1 MKKFWNLNSEARAL
15 IVSTLLIVIGV
26 GGTAFL
32 FWFHRYDIPL
42 GVLIGGMVV
51 ALTWLALFF
60 AKRSNKPNIKLD
72 IALIYIRLG
81 IIVTLAILFAVLQFT
96 NVAVIASPISLIV
109 AYGIISILT
118 MMVYIKKGEL
128 NV

>member
-1 MKKFWNLNSEARAL
+1 MKKFWSLNSEARAL
-15 IVSTLLIVIGV
+15 IVSSLLTVIGV

-32 FWFHRYDIPL
+32 FWFQRYDIPL
-42 GVLIGGMVV
+42 GVLIGGAVV

-60 AKRSNKPNIKLD
+60 TKRGGQSKIKLD

-81 IIVTLAILFAVLQFT
+81 LIVTLAVLFTVLQILWK
-96 NVAVIASPISLIV
+96 VVIASPISLIV

-118 MMVYIKKGEL
+118 MMVYIKKGE
-128 NV
+128 

>member
-32 FWFHRYDIPL
+32 FWFQRYDIPL
-42 GVLIGGMVV
+42 GVLIGGAVV

-60 AKRSNKPNIKLD
+60 IKRSGKPRIKLD

-81 IIVTLAILFAVLQFT
+81 VIVTLAILFTVLT
-96 NVAVIASPISLIV
+96 IVWGIVIASPISMII
-109 AYGIISILT
+109 AYGIISILA
-118 MMVYIKKGEL
+118 MLVYIKKGE
-128 NV
+128 

>member
-32 FWFHRYDIPL
+32 FWFQRYDIPL
-42 GVLIGGMVV
+42 GVLIGGAVV

-60 AKRSNKPNIKLD
+60 VKRSGKPRIKLD
-72 IALIYIRLG
+72 IALIYVRLG
-81 IIVTLAILFAVLQFT
+81 VIVALAILFTVLII
-96 NVAVIASPISLIV
+96 ACSIVIASPISMII
-109 AYGIISILT
+109 AYGVISILA
-118 MMVYIKKGEL
+118 MIVYIKKGE
-128 NV
+128 

>member
-1 MKKFWNLNSEARAL
+1 MKKFWSLNSEARAL

-32 FWFHRYDIPL
+32 FWFQRYDIPL
-42 GVLIGGMVV
+42 GVLIGGVVV

-60 AKRSNKPNIKLD
+60 VKRSGKPRIKLD

-81 IIVTLAILFAVLQFT
+81 VIVALAILFTVLSILY
-96 NVAVIASPISLIV
+96 NIVIASPISMII
-109 AYGIISILT
+109 AYGIISILA
-118 MMVYIKKGEL
+118 MLVYIKKGE
-128 NV
+128 

>member
-1 MKKFWNLNSEARAL
+1 MKKFWNLNSEARAI

-60 AKRSNKPNIKLD
+60 VKRSNKPNIKLD

-81 IIVTLAILFAVLQFT
+81 IIVTLAVLFAVLQFT

-118 MMVYIKKGEL
+118 MMVYIKKGE
-128 NV
+128 

>member
-1 MKKFWNLNSEARAL
+1 MKKFWSLNSEARAL

-32 FWFHRYDIPL
+32 FWFQRYDIPL
-42 GVLIGGMVV
+42 GVLIGGAVV

-60 AKRSNKPNIKLD
+60 VKRSGKPRIKLD

-81 IIVTLAILFAVLQFT
+81 VIVALAILFTVL
-96 NVAVIASPISLIV
+96 NIVYNNVIAYPISMII
-109 AYGIISILT
+109 AYGIISILA
-118 MMVYIKKGEL
+118 MLVYIKKGE
-128 NV
+128 

>member
-60 AKRSNKPNIKLD
+60 VKRSNKPNIKLD

-81 IIVTLAILFAVLQFT
+81 IIVTLAVLFAALQFT
-96 NVAVIASPISLIV
+96 NTAVIASPISLIV

-118 MMVYIKKGEL
+118 MMVYIKKGE
-128 NV
+128 

>member
-32 FWFHRYDIPL
+32 FWFQRYDIPL
-42 GVLIGGMVV
+42 GVLIGGVVV

-60 AKRSNKPNIKLD
+60 VKRSGKPRIKLD
-72 IALIYIRLG
+72 IALIYVRLG
-81 IIVTLAILFAVLQFT
+81 VIVALAILFTVLIIACGI
-96 NVAVIASPISLIV
+96 VVASPISMII
-109 AYGIISILT
+109 AYGVISILA
-118 MMVYIKKGEL
+118 MIVYIKKGE
-128 NV
+128 

>member
-32 FWFHRYDIPL
+32 FWFQRYDIPV
-42 GVLIGGMVV
+42 GVLIGGAVV

-60 AKRSNKPNIKLD
+60 VKRSGKPKIKLD

-81 IIVTLAILFAVLQFT
+81 LIVTLAILFTVLQI
-96 NVAVIASPISLIV
+96 VWSIVIASPISLIV
-109 AYGIISILT
+109 AYGVISILT
-118 MMVYIKKGEL
+118 MMVYLKKGE
-128 NV
+128 

>member
-32 FWFHRYDIPL
+32 FWFQHYDIPL
-42 GVLIGGMVV
+42 GVLIGGAVV

-60 AKRSNKPNIKLD
+60 IKRSGKPRIKLD
-72 IALIYIRLG
+72 IALIYVRLG
-81 IIVTLAILFAVLQFT
+81 VIVALAILFTVLII
-96 NVAVIASPISLIV
+96 ACGIVIASPISMII
-109 AYGIISILT
+109 AYGIISILA
-118 MMVYIKKGEL
+118 MLVYIKKGE
-128 NV
+128 

>member
-42 GVLIGGMVV
+42 GVFIGGMVV

-60 AKRSNKPNIKLD
+60 VKRSNKPNIKLD

-81 IIVTLAILFAVLQFT
+81 IIVTLAVLFAVLQFT

-118 MMVYIKKGEL
+118 MMVYIKKGE
-128 NV
+128 